1 MFANSLFYFKQ
12 LINKK
17 KTKRISIYF
26 SYDKQTQTIMII
38 DNFLLPCNFIPYN
51 NDSSKKLKV
60 KNISVNR
67 NNMIELILVDD
78 LGMIITKEINNHAT
92 FLITVL
98 TEFISKTKLWPLNF
112 SMDRMMVGLEVILNT
127 DYIKEYID
135 SSAAL
140 SMYINQCFY
149 QKLEYEP
156 KSNMDSYI
164 PSPTLA
170 SRVNIN
176 INFDIYKSSL
186 KLFEYQKNSLRKMI
200 LIEKDEYPLQ
210 IDITYKKKFLLQ
222 DGTTTKVYMYPLEG
236 TISLTDKCIIS
247 MKTRGGVLADE
258 MGLGKT
264 LTSLAIIGQNPSS
277 YNELLKRNRIYSGAT
292 LIICPSH
299 LVRQW
304 ESEIDR
310 MYVNMKVIKVLTRTH
325 HVNITYED
333 IIKADVII
341 ISQQFLFNF
350 KYYPIV
356 KYDDQR
362 FNTGGYLKSF
372 YYFDK
377 RMRHIIDTHPLSTLK
392 QDINRTSST
401 LMRFL
406 ATVMLKEEKS
416 PLFEHFMFRR
426 ILLDESHEIF
436 GFNLDNNSQAQYL
449 KLWVENLESD
459 YKWYISGTP
468 IINSNC
474 LYNTL
479 DFLDCQLKIEMG
491 KRPRSES
498 DDADGY
504 IHWRKMNSFI
514 MKKKYIMEKVLSK
527 LIIRHK
533 KTDEEVTREVKLA
546 EHQQEVIWIKFTELE
561 RKLYDSKVNSL
572 SSSHS
577 HQYHHSSKSIELQ
590 QLCCHILVSNHHN
603 RRFGSLNEI
612 DLDQMQDELLNMH
625 LNTINVYTNKLENLD
640 PLSQAYH
647 MLKKTYTEKISES
660 TYMVS
665 ILKNLGIGPN
675 NESKEECTI
684 CLDECSSDA
693 VMTPCGHFFC
703 KDCLQQYFDTCHKTE
718 CPNCK
723 RKLKP
728 NHEDIYSL
736 KSNDNSQT
744 QTVPLTY
751 EETVLKKYGSKLGTL
766 ILKVRE
772 IISSDSEN
780 RVIIF
785 SQWDV
790 MLRLIGKTLDENNIN
805 NSFVKG
811 NVYCRAKAI
820 DKFKKGKDS
829 QVIMLSLT
837 NSASGTDFVEG
848 SHVLFV
854 EPIDSDIEQ
863 IRSIESQALA
873 RIHRIGKTKTIHS
886 IRFLVENTIE
896 EQIYKS
902 KYVTENTPVVV

>member
-1 MFANSLFYFKQ
+1 MCLQIHFFYFKQ

-17 KTKRISIYF
+17 KTKSISIYF

-38 DNFLLPCNFIPYN
+38 DNFLLPRNFIPYN

-60 KNISVNR
+60 KNISVNQ

-78 LGMIITKEINNHAT
+78 LGMIITKEINNHDNHVT

-98 TEFISKTKLWPLNF
+98 TEFISKTKLWTLKF

-176 INFDIYKSSL
+176 INFDVYKSSL

-264 LTSLAIIGQNPSS
+264 LTSLAIIGQNQSS

-356 KYDDQR
+356 KYEDQR
-362 FNTGGYLKSF
+362 FNTGGYLKSS
-372 YYFDK
+372 YYFDE

-401 LMRFL
+401 LIKFL

-426 ILLDESHEIF
+426 VLLDESHEVF
-436 GFNLDNNSQAQYL
+436 GYNLDNNSQAQYL

-459 YKWYISGTP
+459 YKWYVSGTP

-474 LYNTL
+474 LDNTL
-479 DFLDCQLKIEMG
+479 DFLDCQLKIEIG

-498 DDADGY
+498 DDDADGY

-527 LIIRHK
+527 LMIRHK

-572 SSSHS
+572 SSLSSH
-577 HQYHHSSKSIELQ
+577 YISKSIELQ
-590 QLCCHILVSNHHN
+590 QLCCHILVANHHN
-603 RRFGSLNEI
+603 RRLGSLN
-612 DLDQMQDELLNMH
+612 
-625 LNTINVYTNKLENLD
+625 
-640 PLSQAYH
+640 
-647 MLKKTYTEKISES
+647 
-660 TYMVS
+660 
-665 ILKNLGIGPN
+665 
-675 NESKEECTI
+675 
-684 CLDECSSDA
+684 
-693 VMTPCGHFFC
+693 
-703 KDCLQQYFDTCHKTE
+703 
-718 CPNCK
+718 
-723 RKLKP
+723 
-728 NHEDIYSL
+728 
-736 KSNDNSQT
+736 
-744 QTVPLTY
+744 
-751 EETVLKKYGSKLGTL
+751 
-766 ILKVRE
+766 
-772 IISSDSEN
+772 
-780 RVIIF
+780 
-785 SQWDV
+785 
-790 MLRLIGKTLDENNIN
+790 
-805 NSFVKG
+805 
-811 NVYCRAKAI
+811 
-820 DKFKKGKDS
+820 
-829 QVIMLSLT
+829 
-837 NSASGTDFVEG
+837 
-848 SHVLFV
+848 
-854 EPIDSDIEQ
+854 
-863 IRSIESQALA
+863 
-873 RIHRIGKTKTIHS
+873 
-886 IRFLVENTIE
+886 
-896 EQIYKS
+896 
-902 KYVTENTPVVV
+902 